1 MPAYHSVAV
10 ALGQAGLLKEL
21 MRIIECMKEK
31 PTKIKNMRHKDWDP
45 ELQPDV
51 VIFNA
56 VRESTELLMV

>member
-21 MRIIECMKEK
+21 LKVIECMKEK
-31 PTKIKNMRHKDWDP
+31 PKIIKNRKSRNWNP

-51 VIFNA
+51 IIFNA
-56 VRESTELLMV
+56 VRDKLDL